1 MIDYQ
6 HRTTRY
12 GQVIADRKRPNP
24 FTFEI
29 WDFMQE
35 AKKACKN
42 ESMDDVDYSKMKLCL
57 EDNIPDNLVID
68 EDGEGDGT
76 GMWDKS
82 SQNMCE
88 VQIKEEL
95 STEDELNDQLS
106 NYHLQISSRMSS
118 EEPTPPQKRIRRNNF
133 TNNSDEPSLSINNVA
148 ATLDT
153 LNMLKNQLNDSN
165 GHFDDS
171 NSKVDISKNYLEF
184 QKKEH
189 EMRME
194 ILKLE
199 LETATYKKETAAIY
213 KKIAMQKFIM
223 ADGTEQG
230 EDEIE
235 DI

>member
-6 HRTTRY
+6 HRITRY
-12 GQVIADRKRPNP
+12 GQEIADRKRPNP

-57 EDNIPDNLVID
+57 EENIPDGLVID
-68 EDGEGDGT
+68 EGEDEEVT
-76 GMWDKS
+76 NMWDKS

-95 STEDELNDQLS
+95 STEDEQ
-106 NYHLQISSRMSS
+106 NYTLQMSE
-118 EEPTPPQKRIRRNNF
+118 EEPTPQKRIRRNHY
-133 TNNSDEPSLSINNVA
+133 TNISDETMPSLSINNVA

-153 LNMLKNQLNDSN
+153 LNMLKNQLHDGSN
-165 GHFDDS
+165 LFDDS
-171 NSKVDISKNYLEF
+171 SSKVDYSKQFFDL
-184 QKKEH
+184 QRKEH
-189 EMRME
+189 AMKME

-199 LETATYKKETAAIY
+199 LQTANYNKETAAIN
-213 KKIAMQKFIM
+213 KKIALQKLIM
-223 ADGTEQG
+223 IGG
-230 EDEIE
+230 EPVRCGIE
-235 DI
+235 DVI

>member
-42 ESMDDVDYSKMKLCL
+42 ETMDDVDYSKIKLCL
-57 EDNIPDNLVID
+57 EDSIPPDGLVID
-68 EDGEGDGT
+68 EDVDEDIKD
-76 GMWDKS
+76 MWEKS

-88 VQIKEEL
+88 VQIKEEFL
-95 STEDELNDQLS
+95 TEDEQ

-118 EEPTPPQKRIRRNNF
+118 EEPVSHRKIRRNNF
-133 TNNSDEPSLSINNVA
+133 TNNSNETMPSLSINNVA
-148 ATLDT
+148 ATMDT

-171 NSKVDISKNYLEF
+171 NSKGDITKQYLEL
-184 QKKEH
+184 QRKEH
-189 EMRME
+189 AMRME

-199 LETATYKKETAAIY
+199 LEAATYKKETAAIN
-213 KKIAMQKFIM
+213 KKIAMQKLLMM
-223 ADGTEQG
+223 AGAEN
-230 EDEIE
+230 DEFA

>member
-57 EDNIPDNLVID
+57 EDNIPDCLVID
-68 EDGEGDGT
+68 EDVDEEGNS
-76 GMWDKS
+76 MWDKS

-95 STEDELNDQLS
+95 STEDEQ

-118 EEPTPPQKRIRRNNF
+118 EEPSPQKRIRRNNF
-133 TNNSDEPSLSINNVA
+133 TNNSDETMPSLSINNVA

-165 GHFDDS
+165 SHFDDS
-171 NSKVDISKNYLEF
+171 NSKVDITKQYLEF
-184 QKKEH
+184 QRKEH
-189 EMRME
+189 AMRME

-199 LETATYKKETAAIY
+199 LETATYKKETAAIN
-213 KKIAMQKFIM
+213 KQIAMQKLMM
-223 ADGTEQG
+223 AGAEP
-230 EDEIE
+230 DEFV

>member
-6 HRTTRY
+6 HRITRY
-12 GQVIADRKRPNP
+12 GQEIADRKRPNP

-57 EDNIPDNLVID
+57 EENIPDGLVID
-68 EDGEGDGT
+68 EGEEDDVN

-95 STEDELNDQLS
+95 STEDEQ
-106 NYHLQISSRMSS
+106 NYTLQISSRMSS
-118 EEPTPPQKRIRRNNF
+118 EEPAPQKRIRRNNF
-133 TNNSDEPSLSINNVA
+133 TNNSNETMPSLSINNVA

-165 GHFDDS
+165 SHFEAS
-171 NSKVDISKNYLEF
+171 NSKVDISKQYLDL
-184 QKKEH
+184 QRKEH
-189 EMRME
+189 AMKME

-199 LETATYKKETAAIY
+199 LETATYNKETAAIN
-213 KKIAMQKFIM
+213 KEIALQKLLM
-223 ADGTEQG
+223 AGLEQN
-230 EDEIE
+230 DS
-235 DI
+235 

>member
-6 HRTTRY
+6 HRITRY
-12 GQVIADRKRPNP
+12 GQEIADRKRPNP

-57 EDNIPDNLVID
+57 EENIPDGLVIEEGED
-68 EDGEGDGT
+68 EELT
-76 GMWDKS
+76 NMWDKS

-95 STEDELNDQLS
+95 STEDEQ
-106 NYHLQISSRMSS
+106 NYTLQMSE
-118 EEPTPPQKRIRRNNF
+118 EEPTPQKRIRRNHY
-133 TNNSDEPSLSINNVA
+133 TNNSDETMPSLSINNVA

-153 LNMLKNQLNDSN
+153 LNMLKNQLHDGSN
-165 GHFDDS
+165 LFDDS
-171 NSKVDISKNYLEF
+171 SSKVDYSKEF
-184 QKKEH
+184 FDLQRKEH
-189 EMRME
+189 AMKME

-199 LETATYKKETAAIY
+199 LQTATYNKETAAIN
-213 KKIAMQKFIM
+213 KKIALQKLLMISVEP
-223 ADGTEQG
+223 DVS
-230 EDEIE
+230 
-235 DI
+235 